1 MQTEQVGT
9 QEAVKDFTFITPLEH
24 GYSYKLANPHHAG
37 FKDLVVSC
45 LDYYKRSIERSNNL
59 EYIEPVD
66 FALSALQK
74 QSDFWVIE
82 DGSGKLLG
90 IFQISKAE
98 YPRSTGVYVEALAGE
113 FNFEHGLPRIEDYYR
128 TLGYQF
134 VEMEGRRG
142 WERKLKQNGYNYK
155 TTTIVKR
162 L

>member
-1 MQTEQVGT
+1 MQMEQVGT
-9 QEAVKDFTFITPLEH
+9 QEAEKDFTFITPLDH

-59 EYIEPVD
+59 EYIDPVD
-66 FALSALQK
+66 FALSALEK

-82 DGSGKLLG
+82 DGSAKLLG